1 MIHKSVLQAAILQ
14 AYVLSYSDIAD
25 GFTNMQPSPPPP
37 LPNDVSSSSEGL
49 HTDHPLHL

>member
-25 GFTNMQPSPPPP
+25 GFTNMQPP
-37 LPNDVSSSSEGL
+37 LPNDVSSTSEGL